1 MVINP
6 CHLPDTQHVL
16 AFMPADSRSDFDDS
30 LMDFKYV
37 PVAGN
42 GGLSSDMVVTRF
54 WVLNMLLRP
63 VRLLARSFAANSTH
77 AQGTL
82 SRILTCHHI
91 SQRPYPQ
98 MSDHG

>member
-1 MVINP
+1 MVINL

-42 GGLSSDMVVTRF
+42 GGLSLDMVVTRLSHGF
-54 WVLNMLLRP
+54 KHATGHFTLAPGKASSTLLR
-63 VRLLARSFAANSTH
+63 
-77 AQGTL
+77 
-82 SRILTCHHI
+82 C
-91 SQRPYPQ
+91 
-98 MSDHG
+98 

>member
-1 MVINP
+1 
-6 CHLPDTQHVL
+6 
-16 AFMPADSRSDFDDS
+16 MPADSRSDFDDS

-54 WVLNMLLRP
+54 WVPNMLLAISRP
-63 VRLLARSFAANSTH
+63 VRLLARSFGASSTH
-77 AQGTL
+77 AQGTP
-82 SRILTCHHI
+82 SQFLTYHNI
-91 SQRPYPQ
+91 TQRPYPQ

>member
-1 MVINP
+1 
-6 CHLPDTQHVL
+6 
-16 AFMPADSRSDFDDS
+16 MPADSRSDFDDS

-54 WVLNMLLRP
+54 WVPNML
-63 VRLLARSFAANSTH
+63 RLLARSFAANSTH
-77 AQGTL
+77 THAHVQGT
-82 SRILTCHHI
+82 SSQMLTCHQK